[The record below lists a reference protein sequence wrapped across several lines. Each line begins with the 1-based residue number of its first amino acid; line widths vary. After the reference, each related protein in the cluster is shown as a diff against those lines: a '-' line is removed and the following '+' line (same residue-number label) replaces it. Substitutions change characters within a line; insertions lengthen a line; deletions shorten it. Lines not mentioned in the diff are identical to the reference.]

1 MTKTRKKIEIS
12 RQVRSLVK
20 PIYKLFALEAEDL
33 AIYLGAHVIW
43 PMITCG
49 PIAVNNVNSRLK
61 PLGLSEEP
69 YSSNSPTTT
78 ISRLKGRHILQ
89 LWSRQYRILYNCTK
103 APPSSPRRVV
113 NGPRIMTLPRRYRSP
128 RQVRRF
134 LGQYSGMGSGQK
146 SSLDPWREGRET
158 ISRIRID
165 YLLMHILLPPFP
177 WWGSQKHL
185 RNNCF
190 FNPALTN
197 YAWTNPSFA
206 KNHLGHPAS
215 IPASVL

>member
-1 MTKTRKKIEIS
+1 
-12 RQVRSLVK
+12 
-20 PIYKLFALEAEDL
+20 
-33 AIYLGAHVIW
+33 
-43 PMITCG
+43 MITCG
-49 PIAVNNVNSRLK
+49 SIGVNKVNSRLK

-78 ISRLKGRHILQ
+78 ISHLKGRHVLQ
-89 LWSRQYRILYNCTK
+89 LRPRKYRILYNCTK
-103 APPSSPRRVV
+103 ATPSSPRRVV
-113 NGPRIMTLPRRYRSP
+113 NGPRITTLPGRYPSP
-128 RQVRRF
+128 RRVRRF
-134 LGQYSGMGSGQK
+134 LGQSSGMGNGQK

-158 ISRIRID
+158 ISRIHID
-165 YLLMHILLPPFP
+165 FLPMHTLLPPFP
-177 WWGSQKHL
+177 WRGSQKHL

-206 KNHLGHPAS
+206 KNHPGHPAS